1 MKSEK
6 GLALDARSSAVSA
19 MDVGLDLAWELV
31 MAVVV
36 AEAGQ
41 GASR

>member
-6 GLALDARSSAVSA
+6 GSALDARSSVVSA
-19 MDVGLDLAWELV
+19 MGVVLDLAWELV
-31 MAVVV
+31 MAVVA